1 MIQPALY
8 SSVQYS
14 QSFES
19 HLCKAES
26 WEKIDQPRPFYQN
39 PPCTNLR
46 SGKRLR
52 DKFRSEYL
60 DLKERCLARY
70 DICKGKGCQCSTIYH
85 NHFFWSKGVVLSLIM
100 NILFSTAMHGAN
112 AKLLRLIFG
121 SDYELLHMVIIIYAA
136 LQILFPLAGYIADT
150 HISRYAMIQFSL
162 WSAWISFAALG
173 LVISLDT
180 YDGFH
185 SINRYFVMPMIFI
198 FLTVSYACFMT
209 NVIPLG
215 LDQLQGASH
224 IHYNSFFYWWYWTFS
239 LGRIIVTI
247 PQYCSEKIEIGILI
261 QAGISLLCITVA
273 LILDALLKHWLVI
286 EPCCNKQG
294 NPITQIL
301 RIARC
306 IIKRP
311 SCQHIPS
318 TVRHEIDLSKC
329 SRLDLAKQRYGGK
342 YETEYVEDVRTFLS
356 MLPVLVSIGFLV
368 FSTSVVSLYYH
379 FLGLV
384 VLV

>member
-100 NILFSTAMHGAN
+100 NVLFSTAMHGAN

-150 HISRYAMIQFSL
+150 HISRYAVIQFSL

-198 FLTVSYACFMT
+198 FILCMFHGECYPFGIRPAARSFTYS
-209 NVIPLG
+209 L
-215 LDQLQGASH
+215 QL
-224 IHYNSFFYWWYWTFS
+224 
-239 LGRIIVTI
+239 L
-247 PQYCSEKIEIGILI
+247 
-261 QAGISLLCITVA
+261 
-273 LILDALLKHWLVI
+273 
-286 EPCCNKQG
+286 
-294 NPITQIL
+294 
-301 RIARC
+301 
-306 IIKRP
+306 
-311 SCQHIPS
+311 
-318 TVRHEIDLSKC
+318 
-329 SRLDLAKQRYGGK
+329 
-342 YETEYVEDVRTFLS
+342 FL
-356 MLPVLVSIGFLV
+356 
-368 FSTSVVSLYYH
+368 
-379 FLGLV
+379 LV
-384 VLV
+384 VLDIQLGKDHCHNSSVLLREDRNRYINSSRNQFVVHNSCSNPRCTFKALVGN